1 MTFIDDI
8 VTYLQTNNISTDIH
22 KHGFASGVPNDIA
35 INPTTG
41 ILGKY
46 TASGDMKLEK
56 PYLQILIRNKSGEA
70 AKSKADEIYNLLNLI
85 TNTRIGGTRFKRIEA
100 QSPPF
105 FVYKSNSEGTIYSI
119 NFSLEID
126 ERS

>member
-8 VTYLQTNNISTDIH
+8 VTYLKTNNISNDIH

-35 INPTTG
+35 VNPPPG

-46 TASGDMKLEK
+46 SASGDMKLEK
-56 PYLQILIRNKSGEA
+56 PSLQILVRNQAGGTAE
-70 AKSKADEIYNLLNLI
+70 SKANEIYNLLNL
-85 TNTRIGGTRFKRIEA
+85 TVNKRIGGTRFKRIEA

-105 FVYKSNSEGTIYSI
+105 FVSKSKAEGTIYSI
-119 NFSLEID
+119 NFSLQID